1 MRLRHLLAAATAACL
16 SVLLIT
22 GIASPLLPSSE
33 AAHHQ
38 ASTPYLSVRR
48 YEGVPDPA
56 KAAQVVND
64 TWIPIISRI
73 PGFIAYYWVD
83 AGNGVMVST
92 SLFETRAGAEESNR
106 QVKLWRLNTP
116 AASAALP
123 TAPTITAG
131 QVVGSRSRKHA

>member
-123 TAPTITAG
+123 TPPTVTAG

>member
-1 MRLRHLLAAATAACL
+1 MRLRQLITAIAAACL
-16 SVLLIT
+16 TVLMVI
-22 GIASPLLPSSE
+22 GIASPRLAPSFG
-33 AAHHQ
+33 AHHQ
-38 ASTPYLSVRR
+38 AAHPYLSVRR
-48 YEGVPDPA
+48 YDGVPDPA

-92 SLFETRAGAEESNR
+92 SLFETREGAEESNR
-106 QVKLWRLNTP
+106 QVKQWRLNTP

-123 TAPTITAG
+123 SPPAVTAG
-131 QVVGSRSRKHA
+131 QVVGSRSRKPS